1 MDGDANLD
9 RLAFS
14 KFAVGQ
20 PVPRNEDPTLLRGK
34 GRYTDDLS
42 LPGQAYAVIVR
53 SPHAHGVINA
63 IDTEAARS
71 MPGVLGIYTGPDLTA
86 AGIKN
91 MPLGPAIPT
100 ADGSPM
106 HRPSCP
112 VLTSDKVRYVGDPV
126 AIVVAETALEAKDA
140 AEMVVLDIE
149 PLPAVTRAS
158 EAAAPGAPQLH
169 DGVPG
174 NVAAH
179 FHYGDAEKVA
189 AAFAGAAHVTRLEIP
204 SNRIVVCPM
213 EPRAAIAQYDPQS
226 GRWTL
231 RVGCQ
236 GVFGLKG
243 GLANVLGVE
252 RDNVRVLTGNV
263 GGSFGMKSAVYP
275 EYLAL
280 FHAARALGRPVKWTD
295 ERSESFVSDS
305 HGRDHEM
312 TAELALDA
320 EGNFLAVRIIG
331 YGNLGAYVG
340 RGTPVPPTANA
351 VKNTIGVYRTP
362 LIEVSTKIVVTNT
375 SPVGAYRGA
384 GRPEGNYYMERLVD
398 TAARETGIDRT
409 ELRRKNH
416 IPENAMPHKAP
427 NGTTYD
433 SGEFT
438 AVLNEALIRAD
449 WDGFAARKEDSRARG
464 VLRGRGIGD
473 YLEVTGP
480 PANEMGGI
488 RFEPNGEVTIIT
500 GTLDYGQGHW
510 TPFAQILH
518 QRLGIPFDR
527 IRLLQ
532 GDSDELIAGGGTGGS
547 KSLMASGTA
556 ILQASEKVIEKGRQI
571 AAHVLEAAVAD
582 IEFTRG
588 RFEIAGT
595 DRSIEIMDLAAA
607 VASGIALPDDVPDSL
622 DVQHVMESAPSAFPN
637 GVHIAE
643 VEIDPETG
651 VVSVVKYS
659 MVNDFGVIVN
669 PLLVEGQA
677 HGGVVQG
684 IGQALMERVVYD
696 ADGQVLTG
704 SFTDYALPRASDAVS
719 FQIASHPVPAKTNP
733 LGAKGCGEAGC
744 AGSLPAVMNA
754 VVDALSEYGIRNID
768 MPATPFRVWQAI
780 RQAEARRGGAQPA
793 GVQRVVT

>member
-1 MDGDANLD
+1 MDGDVNLD
-9 RLAFS
+9 QLAFS

-20 PVPRNEDPTLLRGK
+20 PVPRNEDPILVSGR
-34 GRYTDDLS
+34 GRYTDDLKQ
-42 LPGQAYAVIVR
+42 PGQAYAVMVR
-53 SPHAHGVINA
+53 SGYAHGVING
-63 IDTEAARS
+63 IDTEEAS
-71 MPGVLGIYTGPDLTA
+71 QMPGVLGIYTGPDLTA

-91 MPLGPAIPT
+91 MPVGPSITT
-100 ADGSPM
+100 ADGTPS

-112 VLTSDKVRYVGDPV
+112 VLTSDKVRYVGDPI
-126 AIVVAETALEAKDA
+126 AIVVAETLLQAKDA
-140 AEMVVLDIE
+140 AEAVFVDID
-149 PLPAVTRAS
+149 PLPAVTS
-158 EAAAPGAPQLH
+158 CKEAAQPGAPLVH

-174 NVAAH
+174 NVAAN
-179 FHYGDAEKVA
+179 FHYGRAEQVA
-189 AAFAGAAHVTRLEIP
+189 EAFATAAHVTRLDIP

-213 EPRAAIAQYDPQS
+213 EPRAAIAEYDQETD
-226 GRWTL
+226 RYTL

-243 GLANVLGVE
+243 GLANVLGVPKE
-252 RDNVRVLTGNV
+252 QVRVLTGNV
-263 GGSFGMKSAVYP
+263 GGSFGMKSQVYP
-275 EYLAL
+275 EYFAL
-280 FHAARALGRPVKWTD
+280 IHAAKTLGRPVKWTD
-295 ERSESFVSDS
+295 ERGESFVSDS

-320 EGNFLAVRIIG
+320 EGNFLAVRLSG

-351 VKNTIGVYRTP
+351 VKNLIGVYKTP
-362 LIEVSTKIVVTNT
+362 LIEVATKTVITNT
-375 SPVGAYRGA
+375 QPVGAYRGA

-398 TAARETGIDRT
+398 TAAAEMGIDRV
-409 ELRRKNH
+409 ELRRRNH
-416 IPENAMPHKAP
+416 IPEAAMPHKAP

-438 AVLNEALIRAD
+438 AVLNEALVRSD
-449 WDGFAARKEDSRARG
+449 WDGFAARKEESRQRG
-464 VLRGRGIGD
+464 LVRGRGIGD

-480 PANEMGGI
+480 PSQEMGGL
-488 RFEPNGEVTIIT
+488 RFEPNGDVTIIT

-518 QRLGIPFDR
+518 QTLGIPFNK

-547 KSLMASGTA
+547 KSLMASGAA
-556 ILQASEKVIEKGRQI
+556 ILQASEQVVEKGKQI
-571 AAHVLEAAVAD
+571 AAHVLEAAVED
-582 IEFTRG
+582 IEFEKG
-588 RFEIAGT
+588 HFVIAGT
-595 DRSIEIMDLAAA
+595 DRYVEIMDLAAQLKRG
-607 VASGIALPDDVPDSL
+607 VELPGDVPDSL
-622 DVQHVMESAPSAFPN
+622 DVQTVMESLPSAFPN
-637 GVHIAE
+637 GCHVAE

-651 VVSVVKYS
+651 VVSVAKYS

-696 ADGQVLTG
+696 ENGQFLTG
-704 SFTDYALPRASDAVS
+704 SFMDYALPRASDALY
-719 FQIASHPVPAKTNP
+719 FQIDSHPVPAKTNP

-754 VVDALSEYGIRNID
+754 IVDALSEYGIRHFN
-768 MPATPFRVWQAI
+768 MPATPHRVWQAI
-780 RQAEARRGGAQPA
+780 QEARAAQ
-793 GVQRVVT
+793 